1 MAEASLLAEVPRV
14 GRARGFRLYDTA
26 GRRLVDLWQ
35 AGGGAILGHRPLRA
49 SNALKDALARGLTA
63 PLVSPWEARL
73 LKALAV
79 RFPSYRAFRL
89 HATLER
95 ALAAASR
102 WLGRR
107 VEPADLADPG
117 LGTPGCGPVGLWRPF
132 LPEGGDPRPRVLVPV
147 LPCSVG
153 GSPAALCFADHL
165 AEADEPSD
173 PVPGALLAA
182 ALRGLLDLARAD
194 RSDPFGPD
202 DLAGAAGWERRGP
215 YLCPT
220 FPEAVYPAVFRAFLA
235 RGALLSPFFPGPS
248 ILPGE
253 ASAGER
259 RLVSSLFRS
268 FPGG

>member
-49 SNALKDALARGLTA
+49 SNALKDALARGLAA

-147 LPCSVG
+147 CPRSKISAESAAPRSAPAPALSTIRAARPALP
-153 GSPAALCFADHL
+153 F
-165 AEADEPSD
+165 
-173 PVPGALLAA
+173 PVAQVWLGD
-182 ALRGLLDLARAD
+182 GLDLGDPLGLFHAIAAREQ
-194 RSDPFGPD
+194 G
-202 DLAGAAGWERRGP
+202 
-215 YLCPT
+215 T
-220 FPEAVYPAVFRAFLA
+220 
-235 RGALLSPFFPGPS
+235 
-248 ILPGE
+248 
-253 ASAGER
+253 
-259 RLVSSLFRS
+259 
-268 FPGG
+268 